1 LEQNLGA
8 HTEETIDNP
17 EGEDHWHT
25 INEPVI
31 TMLTELQL
39 LMGKNALTDSRT
51 TAVMRPKAARQPPGS
66 VHESLANTA
75 ERGIRTPADPAG
87 CHAWKGCNT
96 PVVVGH
102 KSLEGARS
110 LALLMCN

>member
-51 TAVMRPKAARQPPGS
+51 MEVFMNRWQTPLNEGFEHPLIQQGAMHGRAVIPR
-66 VHESLANTA
+66 
-75 ERGIRTPADPAG
+75 
-87 CHAWKGCNT
+87 
-96 PVVVGH
+96 
-102 KSLEGARS
+102 
-110 LALLMCN
+110 